1 MKYLSKMALWSLL
14 LVQPFWIASWFVDFD
29 KSYISI
35 AFWISIVAM
44 SFYIATLAIMSF
56 DVDTTSRKKLDNLVV
71 FWVGTAG
78 LFLFLAIIEIV
89 ASQYIIAM
97 LELFAVVVSILF
109 VALIA
114 FVVEEVEEQWWK
126 KLKYFQFGS
135 C

>member
-1 MKYLSKMALWSLL
+1 MALWSLL

-56 DVDTTSRKKLDNLVV
+56 DVDTTSRKKLDNLVGV
-71 FWVGTAG
+71 WVGTAG
-78 LFLFLAIIEIV
+78 IFLILFIIEIV

-114 FVVEEVEEQWWK
+114 FVVEEVEKQ
-126 KLKYFQFGS
+126 
-135 C
+135 